1 MSSFQENN
9 CDKNSALSTAR
20 YCSGNV
26 PELSQGES
34 QIISESL
41 IFKDIHSDE
50 LIILL
55 KCLNAVKKNYKKGDY
70 AFFSGEKMTHLGIL
84 IQGSADIVQEDA
96 LGRKSI
102 VTKIIPRGVFGE
114 GIVAG
119 KLKES
124 PVSVIA
130 CEDTDILFLGY
141 SQMIE
146 RCEANCAFHTRL
158 ITNMLELMSNK
169 IIMLN
174 KKLNYSLMKT
184 IREKIVNYLVE
195 SYGINNKKSFLVPYN
210 REELANYF
218 SVDRSSLSR
227 ELAKMKEEG
236 LIDFNKNKFTLSDKF
251 FKSV

>member
-1 MSSFQENN
+1 MSEFNEKSCDEN
-9 CDKNSALSTAR
+9 CALSTVR
-20 YCSGNV
+20 YCSGNL
-26 PELSQGES
+26 PDLSLKEY

-50 LIILL
+50 LTILL
-55 KCLNAVKKNYKKGDY
+55 KCLNAIKKSYKRGDY
-70 AFFSGEKMTHLGIL
+70 AFFAGEKMTHLGVL
-84 IQGSADIVQEDA
+84 LYGSADIVQEDA
-96 LGRKSI
+96 LGRKNI
-102 VTKIIPRGVFGE
+102 VTKINPKGVFGE
-114 GIVAG
+114 GIAAA
-119 KLKES
+119 KLNES

-141 SQMIE
+141 NQMIE
-146 RCEANCAFHTRL
+146 RCEANCTFHTRL
-158 ITNMLELMSNK
+158 IANMLELMSNK

-174 KKLNYSLMKT
+174 RKLNYSLMKT

-195 SYGINNKKSFLVPYN
+195 SYGINSNKSFLVPYN

-227 ELAKMKEEG
+227 ELAKMKHEG

-251 FKSV
+251 FKNI